1 MTAPLIGYADR
12 ISVRA
17 GQKIAFKVSST
28 APGPY
33 NASLIRIVRGDPN
46 PDGPGVK
53 FEDHSEHFDGR
64 FPSRQQH
71 SWPGSYALIEGAATA
86 RLPASLS
93 VEALIWP
100 TLPGDPAQT
109 VISRRD
115 PASGDGFALVMTPEG
130 MMLEVSNVKV
140 SVGRPLRPHLGNP
153 RPQGGVVRINRQRE
167 AGIAFRIFM
176 AAAHQRIARQGLQLG
191 ETREHLRRRAFD
203 QPPAAQAEQRIAGQE
218 HRPLRKEEI
227 DLAAR
232 MAGRVDHLT
241 SGIAQRHRIALPH
254 RDIQLRQPVRIRR
267 RANHRAGEA
276 RPHLVRR
283 RDMVAM
289 VMRQQD
295 HIQPPARRLD
305 RRDDGRALGRIDD
318 RRCARLTV
326 FQEPRIIVIQ
336 NGHGLRGDC
345 HVLDPSRYRREP
357 AFVI

>member
-86 RLPASLS
+86 RLPASVS

-115 PASGDGFALVMTPEG
+115 PVSGDGFALVMTPEG

-140 SVGRPLRPHLGNP
+140 SVGRPLRPH
-153 RPQGGVVRINRQRE
+153 
-167 AGIAFRIFM
+167 
-176 AAAHQRIARQGLQLG
+176 
-191 ETREHLRRRAFD
+191 TWY
-203 QPPAAQAEQRIAGQE
+203 
-218 HRPLRKEEI
+218 
-227 DLAAR
+227 
-232 MAGRVDHLT
+232 RVWASADPT
-241 SGIAQRHRIALPH
+241 SGI
-254 RDIQLRQPVRIRR
+254 LRVGQQPLK
-267 RANHRAGEA
+267 RAHAIEDEGEA
-276 RPHLVRR
+276 TMSARFSGCWPTRR
-283 RDMVAM
+283 M
-289 VMRQQD
+289 
-295 HIQPPARRLD
+295 P
-305 RRDDGRALGRIDD
+305 
-318 RRCARLTV
+318 
-326 FQEPRIIVIQ
+326 
-336 NGHGLRGDC
+336 
-345 HVLDPSRYRREP
+345 
-357 AFVI
+357 